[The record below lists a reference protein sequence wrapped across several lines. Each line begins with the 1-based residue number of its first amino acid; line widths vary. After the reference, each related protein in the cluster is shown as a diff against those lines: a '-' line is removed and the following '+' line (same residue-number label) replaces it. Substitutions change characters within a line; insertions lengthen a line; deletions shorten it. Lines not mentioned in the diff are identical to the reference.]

1 METTTATK
9 RLKNPTYMCVVY
21 GVGKLMFAMM
31 TCCELYYFAAFLT
44 DSAMLST
51 ALVAAIM
58 SITSIVDFVLSFF
71 IGVFLETIR
80 MPWGKYRSWLLV
92 APPIVTVLYML
103 MFMRV
108 GSNEMVSAVVIIV
121 AFILSHLIWSIGEA
135 AINSMSL
142 VMTDD
147 LGERARLSVWLGR
160 GSMGNTLIFGLVA
173 TPIMGAVNAM
183 SGGTFGFAGLALVM
197 GLLYLLGYWLLFFST
212 RGCEVT
218 NKELR
223 ASRSPKQKSNLGP
236 AIKSAFTNPHLLVT
250 MFCVAAT
257 YCYMIGQSGSMFY
270 YFTYTF
276 GGGAIMAYMG
286 IFITLISCGRLVGS
300 VFVPALLKLC
310 KGNKQLVYVI
320 GFFGIALFS
329 LLPYL
334 LNPAPVVA
342 MVLILIGT
350 LFGSCPLA
358 MWLGL
363 YQDCAVYSEYKS
375 GKDVK
380 GFIMSLSVMP
390 VKLGI
395 TVKSFI
401 ISSFLLAINYSAT
414 ATDTV
419 AYPDAFRAL
428 FLLVPTIICV
438 VAGILHLVI
447 YRLPEKKV
455 AEMQKEID
463 QRKAEA

>member
-1 METTTATK
+1 MENTTAIK
-9 RLKNPTYMCVVY
+9 RLKNPNYMCVVY
-21 GVGKLMFAMM
+21 GVGKLLFAMM
-31 TCCELYYFAAFLT
+31 TCCELYYFSAFLT
-44 DSAMLST
+44 DSALLAT
-51 ALVAAIM
+51 ALVASIL
-58 SITSIVDFVLSFF
+58 SITSVVDFVLSFF

-80 MPWGKYRSWLLV
+80 LPWGKYRSWLLV

-103 MFMRV
+103 MFTRV
-108 GSNEMVSAVVIIV
+108 SDNETVAAAVIIV

-135 AINSMSL
+135 SINSMSL

-147 LGERARLSVWLGR
+147 LDERARLSVWLGR

-173 TPIMGAVNAM
+173 TPIMSFINGLTD
-183 SGGTFGFAGLALVM
+183 GKLGFAGLALVM
-197 GLLYLLGYWLLFFST
+197 GFLYLVGYWWLFFAT
-212 RGCEVT
+212 RGCEET
-218 NKELR
+218 SKDRR
-223 ASRSPKQKSNLGP
+223 AAKQPKQKSNLGP
-236 AIKSAFTNPHLLVT
+236 AIKSAFTNRHLLVT
-250 MFCVAAT
+250 MFCIAAT

-276 GGGAIMAYMG
+276 GGTWITYMG
-286 IFITLISCGRLVGS
+286 IFVTLISCGRLVGS
-300 VFVPALLKLC
+300 IFVPALLKLC
-310 KGNKQLVYVI
+310 KGNKQMVYII
-320 GFFGIALFS
+320 GFFGVALFD

-334 LNPAPVVA
+334 LNPVPTVA

-350 LFGSCPLA
+350 LFGACPLA

-401 ISSFLLAINYSAT
+401 ISAFLLGIGYSAT
-414 ATDTV
+414 AADTA
-419 AYPDAFRAL
+419 AYPDSFRAL
-428 FLLVPTIICV
+428 FLLVPTVICV
-438 VAGILHLVI
+438 AAGVLHLLI
-447 YRLPEKKV
+447 YRLPETKV
-455 AEMQKEID
+455 AEMQAAID
-463 QRKAEA
+463 QRRANA